1 MYAMYAYLDLFTIF
15 IFIHP
20 KWIELSFEHFIFRMS
35 RKEINMSEIQ
45 ESFLCLPVELTET
58 LMNKLL
64 KILKF
69 FIKGYVSLETD

>member
-1 MYAMYAYLDLFTIF
+1 MYAYLDLYTVF

-20 KWIELSFEHFIFRMS
+20 KWIELSFERFTFRMS

-58 LMNKLL
+58 LCIVKNEKLN
-64 KILKF
+64 ILEF
-69 FIKGYVSLETD
+69 FVKG